1 MYATVLDEHLDI
13 ETSKEL
19 FDDAIFEI
27 DHEKHK
33 PNQVA
38 KLLFQKINELYKT
51 NVIWRSID
59 HIKRRSKIIYRNMW
73 RL

>member
-1 MYATVLDEHLDI
+1 MYATVLDEHPDI

-59 HIKRRSKIIYRNMW
+59 RY
-73 RL
+73 